1 MVIALLGSK
10 SKKEHQYNKCMNKVL
25 SALLTG
31 AYAISRR
38 KRFRDVD
45 PTTTISLCIATASLV
60 EALKDQVVALQ
71 EQLEIA
77 NPKLLPAPKVN
88 LAEYNKLMTQVTSE
102 ATRLRDLIRR

>member
-1 MVIALLGSK
+1 MNRLL
-10 SKKEHQYNKCMNKVL
+10 NT
-25 SALLTG
+25 LLTG

-45 PTTTISLCIATASLV
+45 PATTISLCIATASLV

-71 EQLEIA
+71 AQIIAA
-77 NPKLLPAPKVN
+77 NPKLLPAPSID